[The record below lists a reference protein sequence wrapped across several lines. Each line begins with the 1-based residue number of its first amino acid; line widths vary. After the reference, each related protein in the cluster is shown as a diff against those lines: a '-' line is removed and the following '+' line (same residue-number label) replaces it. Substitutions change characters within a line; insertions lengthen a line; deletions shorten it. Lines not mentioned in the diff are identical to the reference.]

1 MKKTG
6 QILLQILKVISLY
19 LLCYLLIS
27 VSAFAQSKGNAK
39 NKKLTVGELLKRA
52 QDESRGGKD
61 KGLTQLNKSNTQL
74 PTTSLQ
80 FQAQQKQNLDAI
92 KPPRGSDLIGQ
103 NKRSGENLDEY
114 EQILDR
120 QIQEAYKLTRKFVN
134 SPNRGELWLR
144 LAELYVEKSGL
155 VDTRMQDK
163 YDKQLQAFQSGESK
177 VKPRLDLREAREYNK
192 KAIQLYEWFQRDFP
206 NDEKIS
212 QALFFLGYNYF
223 ELGDTKRGSSYYQ
236 ELTSKYPNSPFVGE
250 AKFALGEFY
259 FENEKWAEAYR
270 EFSYL
275 IKDKKHRLHL
285 FSLYKGA
292 WCLYRTGKTQQGIKY
307 LDYII
312 KIGRGEVGQNA
323 TSKKVASK
331 SRLESEAIRDMV
343 VFYADIGDPKKA
355 LSYFNALTN
364 EAEAVN
370 YVEKLGFYYGDKG
383 NREAAK
389 DVFSVLMLR
398 DPSSPKAFEYQYQI
412 VQNYFYAKN
421 SPQFKEEVYKWIR
434 DFGPNSSWATKN
446 SANTELMANAYKLQ
460 EQTLRTYTLQ
470 QHQTAQ
476 NSRAPFSQKLASESY
491 ALYLQEFKNSDFYKD
506 MMFYYG
512 ELLYDMGNYKEATQ
526 QYQWIVDN
534 APDSKFF
541 AKAAQSLLLTA
552 DKQVPPD
559 SELQKKVGQS
569 VEKIPMEPA
578 VAKFVEVSVWYLQ
591 KFPNTDKDLEIRFR
605 LGRLYY
611 QHNYFSE
618 ASEIF
623 KGIVQKYPKTKQAEY
638 SANLLLDIY
647 NLQKDYISL
656 ERVGAELLANESIA
670 SSKAGSDI
678 RGVLEKASF
687 KRGQDLE
694 VEKKYKES
702 AEQFQIFAK
711 QNPTSNLVVIALFNA
726 AVNFERAGLYT
737 PAVQNYTAVL
747 ASNKPESEN
756 LKPKARRL
764 IAKLNQDAGLF
775 EEAAR
780 MYKLAAQEN
789 KNDPLIPNYLFNAAV
804 LTEVLGRSN
813 EAIKLYLEFISVNKK
828 NEENVDA
835 IFTIAEIYRK
845 SNQLTGAVYRYK
857 EYISYSPRNQ
867 NKVLEAHY
875 WVAELSK
882 KQNKSNDYNEYKSKT
897 IQMQNRMAKNSASSG
912 IKYVA
917 RLKFDDA
924 EIIYKEY
931 QSVKI
936 PSNPAKQKAAVD
948 RKIELLGR
956 LNSQLTEII
965 KLDSAEEIVSALNL
979 NGEANLNM
987 YDEIMNTPLPSGL
1000 SEEQKKQYRSGID
1013 GIAQPFLTKAKDSFK
1028 LAVDRGMDLEVYSAE
1043 YQNSYS
1049 RLAKINPNVYYN
1061 GGEMASDS
1069 RLINWM
1075 GQ

>member
-1 MKKTG
+1 MKTLG
-6 QILLQILKVISLY
+6 QVSLQVIKILTVY
-19 LLCYLLIS
+19 VLCYILIS
-27 VSAFAQSKGNAK
+27 GSAFAQGQG
-39 NKKLTVGELLKRA
+39 KKLTVGELLKRA
-52 QDESRGGKD
+52 QEESRGGKGKD
-61 KGLTQLNKSNTQL
+61 VININKSNVQL
-74 PTTSLQ
+74 PSSKMQ
-80 FQAQQKQNLDAI
+80 FQDQQKHNLEAI
-92 KPPRGSDLIGQ
+92 KPPRGSDILR
-103 NKRSGENLDEY
+103 NDRRSGESLDEY

-120 QIQEAYKLTRKFVN
+120 QTQEAFKLTKKFVN

-155 VDTRMQDK
+155 VDTRLQDK
-163 YDKQLQAFQSGESK
+163 YDKELQAFQAGTRK
-177 VKPRLDLREAREYNK
+177 VKPRLNLQEAREYNR

-206 NDEKIS
+206 NDEKMS

-223 ELGDTKRGSSYYQ
+223 ELGDTKKGSAYYH
-236 ELTSKYPNSPFVGE
+236 ELTSRYPNSPFVGE
-250 AKFALGEFY
+250 AKFALGEYY
-259 FENEKWAEAYR
+259 FENEKWADAYR
-270 EFSYL
+270 EYTYL

-312 KIGRGEVGQNA
+312 KLGRGEVGQDAGNKR
-323 TSKKVASK
+323 TMSK

-355 LSYFNALTN
+355 YAYFNALTN
-364 EAEAVN
+364 EKEATN
-370 YVEKLGFYYGDKG
+370 YVEKLGFYYADKG
-383 NREAAK
+383 NREASR
-389 DVFSVLMLR
+389 DVFLVLMQKNP
-398 DPSSPKAFEYQYQI
+398 DSPKAFEYQYQI

-434 DFGPNSSWATKN
+434 DFGPSSSWAAKN
-446 SANTELMANAYKLQ
+446 ASNTELMANAYKLQ

-491 ALYLQEFKNSDFYKD
+491 ALYLQEFKSTEQYKE

-512 ELLYDMGNYKEATQ
+512 ELLYEMGQYKDATR
-526 QYQWIVDN
+526 QYQWVVDN
-534 APDSKFF
+534 APESKFY
-541 AKAAQSLLLTA
+541 ARAAQSLLLTA

-559 SELQKKVGQS
+559 NELQKKVGQS
-569 VEKIPMEPA
+569 VEKIPMDPA
-578 VAKFVEVSVWYLQ
+578 VAKFVEVAVWYLQ

-605 LGRLYY
+605 LGRIYY
-611 QHNYFSE
+611 QHNHFTE

-647 NLQKDYISL
+647 NLQKDYSSL
-656 ERVGAELLANESIA
+656 EKVGAELLANESIA

-694 VEKKYKES
+694 TEKKYKES
-702 AEQFQIFAK
+702 AEQFQVFSK
-711 QNPTSNLVVIALFNA
+711 QNPTSNLAVVALFNA
-726 AVNFERAGLYT
+726 AVNYERAGLYA

-747 ASNKPESEN
+747 ASNKPEAEN

-789 KNDPLIPNYLFNAAV
+789 KKDPLVPNYLFNAAV
-804 LTEVLGRSN
+804 MTEVLGRSS

-828 NEENVDA
+828 NDENVDA
-835 IFTIAEIYRK
+835 IFTIAEIHRK
-845 SNQLTGAVYRYK
+845 ANQLTGAIYRYK

-867 NKVLEAHY
+867 NKILESHY
-875 WVAELSK
+875 WIATLSK
-882 KQNKSNDYNEYKSKT
+882 KQGKTSDYEEHKNKT
-897 IQMQNRMAKNSASSG
+897 IQLQKRLARDSKSVG
-912 IKYVA
+912 VKYVA
-917 RLKFDDA
+917 QLKFDDA
-924 EIIYKEY
+924 EVTYREYKN
-931 QSVKI
+931 VKI

-956 LNSQLTEII
+956 MNSQLTEII
-965 KLDSAEEIVSALNL
+965 KMDSAEEIVSALNL

-987 YDEIMNTPLPSGL
+987 YEEIINTPLPPGL
-1000 SEEQKKQYRSGID
+1000 SEEQKKQYKAGVD

-1028 LAVDRGMDLEVYSAE
+1028 LAVERGMDLEVYSSE
-1043 YQNSYS
+1043 YQNSYA
-1049 RLAKINPNVYYN
+1049 RLSKLNPNVYYN
-1061 GGEMASDS
+1061 GSEMASDS